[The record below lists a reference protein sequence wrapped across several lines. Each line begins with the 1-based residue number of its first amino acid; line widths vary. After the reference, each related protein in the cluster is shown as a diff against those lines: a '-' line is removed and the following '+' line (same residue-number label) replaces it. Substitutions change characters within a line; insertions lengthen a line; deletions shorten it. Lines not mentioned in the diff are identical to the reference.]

1 MSTHTEHGNGEL
13 LLPGIGGSPGKF
25 FNSCQ
30 TQGNPFSFSFQKVT
44 NNPGNSQYVKGYAY
58 MKERAMSQKGQR
70 GEPPHFVESMHVH
83 KNGLRKL
90 YPEPRLNTSVNENFV
105 KNTIFNLKSNFGQ
118 ASQKKIKNSIL
129 YSTLNFKNDKYGGT
143 IMMSQ
148 FKASIYS
155 YKSSG
160 KNSVRYYSKIFR
172 NFYLGNEARYMDFDH
187 NLSHTSFNYRRQIS
201 LNFPHFNFRFTE
213 RGQVDFYPLFEYKIL
228 DN

>member
-1 MSTHTEHGNGEL
+1 MVLTPSLRVIGGVLNADLNRWCEGQNCYDSKGLSTHTEHGNGEL

-44 NNPGNSQYVKGYAY
+44 NNPGNSQYVEGYAY

-118 ASQKKIKNSIL
+118 ASQKNLK
-129 YSTLNFKNDKYGGT
+129 T
-143 IMMSQ
+143 Q
-148 FKASIYS
+148 S
-155 YKSSG
+155 YMA
-160 KNSVRYYSKIFR
+160 NLISKMT
-172 NFYLGNEARYMDFDH
+172 NMGA
-187 NLSHTSFNYRRQIS
+187 
-201 LNFPHFNFRFTE
+201 
-213 RGQVDFYPLFEYKIL
+213 PL
-228 DN
+228 